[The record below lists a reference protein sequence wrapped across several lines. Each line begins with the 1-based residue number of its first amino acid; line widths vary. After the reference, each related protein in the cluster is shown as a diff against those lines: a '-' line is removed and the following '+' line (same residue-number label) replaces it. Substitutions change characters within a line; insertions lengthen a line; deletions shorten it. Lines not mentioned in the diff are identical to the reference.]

1 MLSNINER
9 ITNLEFHTSA
19 MMMGARMTDT
29 LWDPRMNYTILTKKL
44 EEKPVDQI
52 SSYVDVSELPT
63 EECCVCYDKTINT
76 RIEPCKHIA
85 LCHMCALKL
94 IHCCC
99 PLCRAPI
106 THIVNLI
113 LKQQISNRGYLL
125 FSKSKRD
132 EVRMELEVSDELVMV
147 TDAVVE
153 KKIGQLW
160 TNLSK
165 RQKHFWDNKIREF
178 GVNCGF

>member
-29 LWDPRMNYTILTKKL
+29 PWDSIEPSPLGRMVGRRKMDRRL
-44 EEKPVDQI
+44 
-52 SSYVDVSELPT
+52 SYVDVSELPT